1 MPQGRRS
8 GVTVKLKA
16 TKFQLAAFHTPH
28 TTALSA
34 TSCYSPHDFSVCAFC
49 EFRTLDPLIGP
60 RRYGSGS
67 KTPGETKSVD
77 EETNLNSI
85 DRGHVGLAY
94 GAWARAPRRLPLC
107 TLPWCAARARSS
119 PCPRASTHRCP
130 LLVVRRTL
138 RTQ

>member
-1 MPQGRRS
+1 MLGRRRERSATGRS
-8 GVTVKLKA
+8 GVTVKA

-49 EFRTLDPLIGP
+49 EFRTLDPLVGP

-67 KTPGETKSVD
+67 KTPVETKSVD

-85 DRGHVGLAY
+85 DRRLGLWRL
-94 GAWARAPRRLPLC
+94 GASSSSTSSLHTSLVRSARALLSVS
-107 TLPWCAARARSS
+107 ARIHS
-119 PCPRASTHRCP
+119 
-130 LLVVRRTL
+130 
-138 RTQ
+138 